1 MFLQMQNQKQKSFH
15 GNGQKFC
22 NENTICKKFLKCKT
36 KKIKMFCKCKQSL
49 RIKIKSSDKKTD
61 NPENKKIKR
70 FCKCKL
76 QTGKKF
82 LQKWENSFDKHK
94 NSYLISHLIIKP
106 QT

>member
-1 MFLQMQNQKQKSFH
+1 MFKQKQMTKMFLQMQNQKQKSFH

-61 NPENKKIKR
+61 NPENKKIKKVLQMQTANR
-70 FCKCKL
+70 EKSFCKKGRTVL
-76 QTGKKF
+76 TT
-82 LQKWENSFDKHK
+82 
-94 NSYLISHLIIKP
+94 IKVL
-106 QT
+106 T